1 MNKKATGLIILIVI
15 LMFVCSA
22 FLYCFAYGVRF
33 DTGNSY
39 GGVDCI
45 RRNPETGNCIE
56 YPSGGRYTCEKDDKG
71 NCSCFI
77 DGEWQC
83 NKNTGTCTR
92 YNERENGSG
101 FEEEMLE
108 GCVLESTSQEEIDSN
123 KSDDDFSIK
132 EFFENMDGQTVIFLL
147 IFGGSFAGLLILIL
161 RLKKKKQ
168 MKAFGI
174 LLSLLIIIY
183 TFLFLHSIILSIR
196 FGSSWKKP
204 ILYLY
209 PEEDIDVKINFSNE
223 GILKTTYPKYTG
235 GWEVHVKSDGSITDE
250 NGRGYYA
257 LYWDEE
263 YNSKED
269 FSTGF
274 YVKSEDSIKFLE
286 EKLNEIG
293 LTEREANEF
302 IMYWLPI
309 MEENGNNLVHFEFTK
324 DREKVNKINIEPK
337 PDSMLRLGIVIKKV
351 DKKVKIKAQKLEH
364 FDRVGFSVVEW
375 GGTIIN

>member
-1 MNKKATGLIILIVI
+1 MKNKTTGLVIIIVI
-15 LMFVCSA
+15 LMVVSSF
-22 FLYCFAYGVRF
+22 FLYFFSYGV
-33 DTGNSY
+33 SY
-39 GGVDCI
+39 SSGSGYSGCPK
-45 RRNPETGNCIE
+45 RNPDGSCIHYESLYSCETDELGKCVCTRDDDNGICRRGYDGSEEYYYCGEEKERFYGCITKE
-56 YPSGGRYTCEKDDKG
+56 KEQTEEIVDNYKDDNSK
-71 NCSCFI
+71 
-77 DGEWQC
+77 
-83 NKNTGTCTR
+83 
-92 YNERENGSG
+92 
-101 FEEEMLE
+101 
-108 GCVLESTSQEEIDSN
+108 
-123 KSDDDFSIK
+123 DDNSIK
-132 EFFENMDGQTVIFLL
+132 EFFENMDEDTVAFLL
-147 IFGGSFAGLLILIL
+147 TFVISFVVILLLILN
-161 RLKKKKQ
+161 LKKRNPNG
-168 MKAFGI
+168 KAHRV
-174 LLSLLIIIY
+174 LLVLFIIIY
-183 TFLFLHSIILSIR
+183 TFIFLNSIVVSIR
-196 FGSSWKKP
+196 SGSSWKKP
-204 ILYLY
+204 VLYLY
-209 PEEDIDVKINFSNE
+209 PEEDIDVKINFKNE
-223 GILKTTYPKYTG
+223 DILKTTYPKYND

-324 DREKVNKINIEPK
+324 DREKTNKINIDPK